1 MDIQEV
7 TKQVQQGEIA
17 PIYVLYGS
25 QKFLMDQFI
34 EKLSKQVIEE
44 SVMDFN
50 YETFDL
56 NEDPIESAVE
66 AAETLPFMGE
76 KRLIVASPAHF
87 LTGVKGSNKIQHDIA
102 ALERYLESPVDF
114 SVLVLIVEQDKLDER
129 KKVVKDLKK
138 RAVMCA
144 CTSLGVQQL
153 HPWLQERA
161 SIYHVQIEEDAAGL
175 LCQFVGDNL
184 QLLSKEIE
192 KMAQYVGRSGVIT
205 PSVVHDL
212 ISKTIEQ
219 DVFAL
224 VDDVVHARIAKAFY
238 SLQELVK
245 RNEEPIKILFLLARQ
260 FRIIYKAKELDRVG
274 YSGGEMA
281 RQIGVHPYVCKL
293 AVQQGKRFSEEK
305 LIRIL
310 DQLAEIDYNIKIGKL
325 DKVLALELFL
335 LKQS

>member
-1 MDIQEV
+1 MDIQEE
-7 TKQVQQGEIA
+7 TKKIEQGEIA
-17 PIYVLYGS
+17 PIYVLYGT

-34 EKLSKQVIEE
+34 EKLSKQVLEE
-44 SVMDFN
+44 ASMDFN

-56 NEDPIESAVE
+56 NEAPIELAVE

-87 LTGVKGSNKIQHDIA
+87 LTGVKGSNKIQHDTES
-102 ALERYLESPVDF
+102 LERYLESPVDF

-129 KKVVKDLKK
+129 KKIVKDLKK
-138 RAVMCA
+138 KAIMCA
-144 CTSLGVQQL
+144 CVSLGAQQL
-153 HPWLQERA
+153 HTWLQARA
-161 SIYHVQIEEDAAGL
+161 AIYDVQIEEDAAGL
-175 LCQFVGDNL
+175 LCQFVGENM
-184 QLLSKEIE
+184 QMLSKEIE
-192 KMAQYVGRSGVIT
+192 KMAQYVGKSGVIT
-205 PSVVHDL
+205 TTVVHEL

-224 VDDVVHARIAKAFY
+224 VDDVVHARIAKAY
-238 SLQELVK
+238 SSLQELVK

-260 FRIIYKAKELDRVG
+260 FRIIYKAKELDRKG
-274 YSGGEMA
+274 YTGGEMA

-305 LIRIL
+305 LTQIL
-310 DQLAEIDYNIKIGKL
+310 DQLAEMDYNIKIGKL